1 MRRSVFLAGTLVLCL
16 LLGQGCSGDSATTPR
31 HTILS
36 TRALEFAPVETLSV
50 PTNGSTVMST
60 LSLESG
66 TAYKLRASG
75 TFHVGV
81 RGDSTGDAEYAD
93 FSNVPA
99 SVVDSCGDTSS
110 VVDLGLGVNDA
121 VNDSSKSPRW
131 GAFANDHVYTV
142 DFTGLGAPV
151 SFTFHDCDYSD
162 NTGAL
167 TVEVLAPAVI
177 PIDVDVK
184 PGSDRNPINV
194 GSRGVIPVA
203 ILGSADFNVQDVD
216 ASSLAFGVNGAH
228 AEGQGEIDDV
238 NDDGYPDLM
247 LHFRT
252 QSVGVEDGDTELCL
266 SGANWDG
273 VRLEGCDSIVTVPPQ
288 KGGD

>member
-1 MRRSVFLAGTLVLCL
+1 MRRSLFPALTLVLWVL
-16 LLGQGCSGDSATTPR
+16 VGQGCSGDSATMPR

-36 TRALEFAPVETLSV
+36 TRSVEFAPVETLNV
-50 PTNGSTVMST
+50 PTDGSTVTST
-60 LSLESG
+60 LSLENG

-93 FSNVPA
+93 FSNVPG
-99 SVVDSCGDTSS
+99 SVVDSCGDSSS

-131 GAFANDHVYTV
+131 GPFANDHVYTV

-151 SFTFHDCDYSD
+151 GFTFHDCDYSD
-162 NTGAL
+162 NTGTL
-167 TVEVLAPAVI
+167 TVEVLAPTVI
-177 PIDVDVK
+177 AIDVDIK

-216 ASSLAFGVNGAH
+216 VSSLAFGVNGAH
-228 AEGQGEIDDV
+228 AEGPGEIEDV
-238 NDDGYPDLM
+238 NDDGFPDLM

-252 QSVGVEDGDTELCL
+252 QAVGVNDGDSELCL

-273 VRLEGCDSIVTVPPQ
+273 VPLKGCDSIVTVPPE
-288 KGGD
+288 KNED